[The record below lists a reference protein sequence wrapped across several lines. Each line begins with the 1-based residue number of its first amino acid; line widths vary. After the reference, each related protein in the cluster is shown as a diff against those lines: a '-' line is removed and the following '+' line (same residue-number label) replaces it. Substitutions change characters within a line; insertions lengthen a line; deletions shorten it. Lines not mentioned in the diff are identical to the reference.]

1 MLMEH
6 MGKLDET
13 SEEAPPPPPASPPRD
28 ADEPDFS
35 QLADEMDDI
44 LNDGPASPSP
54 EKPAPKR
61 AAFDFVP
68 PERDDAP
75 RGRGARHAPEY
86 YGENADPEPAP
97 RDASA
102 PTSPAQPPR
111 ETAAQKAAR
120 ERAARRRDDDQR
132 EAARDE
138 GFPTSKAPCSA
149 ARFG

>member
-1 MLMEH
+1 
-6 MGKLDET
+6 
-13 SEEAPPPPPASPPRD
+13 
-28 ADEPDFS
+28 
-35 QLADEMDDI
+35 MDDI